1 MTFVSNGGST
11 VGGLLTVTGDVV
23 ISHDLTVQGTA
34 SFQNSENLLVADR
47 FILMASGSTSVGD
60 GGIVVQQDTQDY
72 GDAFAFDGLSTER
85 WGITSS
91 FHASGSGF
99 TPDAFMATVVVGSG
113 GALPSSAPTRYQAEG
128 NIFTSAS
135 GDIYIYS

>member
-1 MTFVSNGGST
+1 MMSLNAFSQNVTDST
-11 VGGLLTVTGDVV
+11 KIQLTKPIAKLV
-23 ISHDLTVQGTA
+23 IKDLIQ
-34 SFQNSENLLVADR
+34 
-47 FILMASGSTSVGD
+47 
-60 GGIVVQQDTQDY
+60 
-72 GDAFAFDGLSTER
+72 FDGLSTER
-85 WGITSS
+85 WGVTSS

-135 GDIYIYS
+135 GDLYLYS